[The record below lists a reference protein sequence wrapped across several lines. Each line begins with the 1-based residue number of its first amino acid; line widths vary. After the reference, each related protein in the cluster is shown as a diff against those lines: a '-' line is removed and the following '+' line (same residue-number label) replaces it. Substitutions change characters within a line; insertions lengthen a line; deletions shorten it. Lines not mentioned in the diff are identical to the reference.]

1 MLRSGKF
8 IKEGEVIM
16 RVYHNIPAL
25 FTYNALNSTN
35 ESLQKSINKL
45 STGLRINTAADD
57 AAGLAISEKMRA
69 QVRGLDM
76 AVRNAQDGISMIQTA
91 EGALNETHSILQRM
105 RELAVQAANDT
116 LTANDRQVIQLEID
130 QLKEEVDRIA
140 STTQFNKKKLL
151 DGSASVLW
159 SADKLETKAFVRGS
173 LRQVDQFGQKA
184 AAEGNFKI
192 SINATPGQGQIQ
204 KSDVFKIKH
213 ENVMMNVSVNTLEGV
228 NNVEIDGLPA
238 GDYKLNLARVN
249 SAAAA
254 GAFATQVSYYGYSG
268 VIVGGSAASANAN
281 ILFEVI
287 AADTAAGQVTLRGVS
302 YVLDKDGNMKN
313 FVDENIVV
321 PVTGNGLTGYAGLG
335 VTIDLTLSSI
345 SKADVGD
352 KLVYQVVAAKTE
364 NGVVATWSATINDD
378 WPLGWTGVDKFEFA
392 FKSGGIDG
400 KTVHFRT
407 FYLNTANG
415 VTYEGDISARF
426 GSLTSLTAGGSVTG
440 ASFTAAY
447 VGQVAADDVM
457 LRDLDRFWDANGRF
471 LLEDPQTITLIQGD
485 GTKASVTL
493 YATDTI
499 RNVQE
504 KLNAAIRD
512 QLGQG
517 QYVSSNAD
525 KFVTYVSEDEE
536 AANTPEALAGT
547 FVIRS
552 VVAGTNGEI
561 AFAGDEDVIKAL
573 SLSVIQNSKENEF
586 RVSVQD
592 AHSGAT
598 VASNT
603 KVTGNM
609 LIGIVH
615 PNVDVEFDPMAD
627 VSIAWN
633 DNTKQFELSAET
645 TTYETYLHLADNSTV
660 YQIGAN
666 ESEDM
671 GIDIGNMSSRAL
683 GIHRVLVT
691 DRDSASRSIT
701 IIDSALDRVSNQ
713 RAKLGAYQ
721 NRLEH
726 TINNLNTASQNLTA
740 AESRIRDLDMAQE
753 MMNFTKLQI
762 LMQAGNAMLAQANTL
777 PQAVLQLLR

>member
-1 MLRSGKF
+1 
-8 IKEGEVIM
+8 M

-25 FTYNALNSTN
+25 FTYNALNGTN

-91 EGALNETHSILQRM
+91 EGALNETHSIIQRM

-151 DGSASVLW
+151 DGTASVLW

-213 ENVMMNVSVNTLEGV
+213 ENVMMNVSVNTLKGV
-228 NNVEIDGLPA
+228 NDVEIDGLPA
-238 GDYKLNLARVN
+238 GDYKLTLNKLNADAN
-249 SAAAA
+249 KSASM
-254 GAFATQVSYYGYSG
+254 VSHYGFSSLT
-268 VIVGGSAASANAN
+268 VSLNTTVAANAN
-281 ILFEVI
+281 ILFEVV
-287 AADTAAGQVTLRGVS
+287 AVDTSAKQVTFRGVS
-302 YVLDKDGNMKN
+302 YVLDKDGNLTN
-313 FVDENIVV
+313 YVDENIVV
-321 PVTGNGLTGYAGLG
+321 GTVAMTYSGLG
-335 VTIDLTLSSI
+335 VKFSLKVSSI
-345 SKADVGD
+345 SNANEGD
-352 KLVYQVVAAKTE
+352 KLVYQVKASAVASDI
-364 NGVVATWSATINDD
+364 VATWTATINSD
-378 WPLGWTGVDKFEFA
+378 WPLGWRGKDQFNFAFNKTGVDN
-392 FKSGGIDG
+392 

-415 VTYEGDISARF
+415 VIYEGDISARF
-426 GSLTSLTAGGSVTG
+426 GSLADLSTTSVTG

-447 VGQVAADDVM
+447 VGQVAANDVM

-525 KFVTYVSEDEE
+525 KFVTYVSEEDE
-536 AANTPEALAGT
+536 ASNTPEAVAGT

-552 VVAGTNGEI
+552 VIAGTNGEI
-561 AFAGDEDVIKAL
+561 SFAGDEDVIKAL
-573 SLSVIQNSKENEF
+573 SLSVIQESKENEF
-586 RVSVQD
+586 RVSAQD

-598 VASNT
+598 VASNV
-603 KVTGNM
+603 KVTGNL

-627 VSIAWN
+627 VAVSWN
-633 DNTKQFELSAET
+633 ANTRQFDLAAESG
-645 TTYETYLHLADNSTV
+645 TYETSLHLADNSTV
-660 YQIGAN
+660 FQIGAN

-671 GIDIGNMSSRAL
+671 GVDIGDMSARSL

-740 AESRIRDLDMAQE
+740 AESRIRDLDMAKE

>member
-1 MLRSGKF
+1 
-8 IKEGEVIM
+8 M

-213 ENVMMNVSVNTLEGV
+213 EDVMMNVSVNSLQGV
-228 NNVEIDGLPA
+228 NDVSIDGLPA
-238 GDYKLNLARVN
+238 GQYNLNMKRAGAA

-254 GAFATQVSYYGYSG
+254 TLVSNYGFDDLTVTLSGA
-268 VIVGGSAASANAN
+268 VGANAN
-281 ILFEVI
+281 ILFEVVTV
-287 AADTAAGQVTLRGVS
+287 DTSSKQVTFRGVS
-302 YVLDKDGNMKN
+302 YVLDKDGNL
-313 FVDENIVV
+313 ENKVVESIVV
-321 PVTGNGLTGYAGLG
+321 GTAGTVLSSSKLG
-335 VTIDLTLSSI
+335 VKLILGGIDITNI
-345 SKADVGD
+345 ANADVGD
-352 KLVYQVVAAKTE
+352 KLVYQVKASAA
-364 NGVVATWSATINDD
+364 ADD
-378 WPLGWTGVDKFEFA
+378 VNASWNFEVDPEWPNSWAMTSGPLTMDFA
-392 FKSGGIDG
+392 FNKQGVNN

-407 FYLNTANG
+407 FYLNEDNG
-415 VTYEGDISARF
+415 KLYEGDISVRF
-426 GSLTSLTAGGSVTG
+426 GALSSTLTTGESVTG

-447 VGQVAADDVM
+447 IGQVAADDVM

-471 LLEDPQTITLIQGD
+471 LLEDPQTVTLIQGD
-485 GTKASVTL
+485 GTKASITL

-525 KFVTYVSEDEE
+525 KFVTYVSEGDDQ
-536 AANTPEALAGT
+536 ANTPEALAGT

-573 SLSVIQNSKENEF
+573 SLSVIQESKENEF

-627 VSIAWN
+627 VAISWN
-633 DNTKQFELSAET
+633 DNTKQFELSAEP

-671 GIDIGNMSSRAL
+671 GVDIGNMSSRAL

-701 IIDSALDRVSNQ
+701 IIDGALDRVSNQ

>member
-1 MLRSGKF
+1 
-8 IKEGEVIM
+8 M

-213 ENVMMNVSVNTLEGV
+213 EDVMMNVSVNSLQGV
-228 NNVEIDGLPA
+228 NDVSIDGLPA
-238 GDYKLNLARVN
+238 GQYNLNMKRAGAA

-254 GAFATQVSYYGYSG
+254 TLVSNYGFSSLTVDLSGA
-268 VIVGGSAASANAN
+268 VGANAN
-281 ILFEVI
+281 ILFEVVTV
-287 AADTAAGQVTLRGVS
+287 DTSSKQVTFRGVS
-302 YVLDKDGNMKN
+302 YVLDKDGNL
-313 FVDENIVV
+313 ENKVVESIVV
-321 PVTGNGLTGYAGLG
+321 GTAGTVLSSSKLG
-335 VTIDLTLSSI
+335 VKLILGGIDSTNI
-345 SKADVGD
+345 ANADVGD
-352 KLVYQVVAAKTE
+352 KLVYQVKASAAAGDVNASWNFE
-364 NGVVATWSATINDD
+364 VDPE
-378 WPLGWTGVDKFEFA
+378 WPNSWAMTAALTMNFA
-392 FKSGGIDG
+392 FNSQGVSN

-407 FYLNTANG
+407 FYLNEDNG
-415 VTYEGDISARF
+415 KLYEGDISVRF
-426 GSLTSLTAGGSVTG
+426 GALSSTLTAGESVTG

-447 VGQVAADDVM
+447 IGQVAADDVM

-471 LLEDPQTITLIQGD
+471 LLEDPQTVTLIQGD

-525 KFVTYVSEDEE
+525 KFVTYVSEGDDQ
-536 AANTPEALAGT
+536 ANTPEALAGT

-573 SLSVIQNSKENEF
+573 SLSVIQESKENEF

-627 VSIAWN
+627 VAISWN
-633 DNTKQFELSAET
+633 DNTKQFELSAEP

-671 GIDIGNMSSRAL
+671 GVDIGNMSSRAL

-701 IIDSALDRVSNQ
+701 IIDGALDRVSNQ

>member
-1 MLRSGKF
+1 
-8 IKEGEVIM
+8 M

-35 ESLQKSINKL
+35 EALQKSINKL
-45 STGLRINTAADD
+45 STGLRINSAADD

-69 QVRGLDM
+69 QIRGLDM

-91 EGALNETHSILQRM
+91 EGALNETHSIIQRM

-130 QLKEEVDRIA
+130 QLKDEVDRIA

-159 SADKLETKAFVRGS
+159 SADKLGTKAFVRGS

-192 SINATPGQGQIQ
+192 AINATPGQGQIQ

-228 NNVEIDGLPA
+228 SDVEIAGLPA
-238 GDYKLNLARVN
+238 GDYKLQLNKAAAA

-254 GAFATQVSYYGYSG
+254 ELVSYYGYNAL
-268 VIVGGSAASANAN
+268 SATIGTAGAVVNAN
-281 ILFEVI
+281 ILFEIV
-287 AADTAAGQVTLRGVS
+287 AVDTAAEQVTFRGVS
-302 YVLDKDGNMKN
+302 YVLDKDGNLKN
-313 FVDENIVV
+313 YVDENIVV
-321 PVTGNGLTGYAGLG
+321 DAAGLSAYTGLG
-335 VTIDLTLSSI
+335 VALTLSAGTAAGASI
-345 SKADVGD
+345 IADADVGD
-352 KLVYQVVAAKTE
+352 KLVYQINASAAAS
-364 NGVVATWSATINDD
+364 GVVAMWSATIDTD
-378 WPLGWTGVDKFEFA
+378 WPLGWNGADTFKFVFNKDNSTNTA
-392 FKSGGIDG
+392 GISN

-415 VTYEGDISARF
+415 VYYEGDISVRF
-426 GSLTSLTAGGSVTG
+426 GSLTSLAVGTTNSVTG
-440 ASFTAAY
+440 TSFTAAY

-457 LRDLDRFWDANGRF
+457 LRDLDRFWDANGKF

-517 QYVSSNAD
+517 QYVSGDSD
-525 KFVTYVSEDEE
+525 KFVTYVSEDDE
-536 AANTPEALAGT
+536 ASNTPEAVAGT

-552 VVAGTNGEI
+552 VIAGTNGEI
-561 AFAGDEDVIKAL
+561 SFAGDEDIIKAL
-573 SLSVIQNSKENEF
+573 SLSVVQESKENEF
-586 RVSVQD
+586 RVSAQD

-598 VASNT
+598 VASNV
-603 KVTGNM
+603 KVTGNL

-627 VSIAWN
+627 IAVSWN
-633 DNTKQFELSAET
+633 ANTRQFELAAEGG
-645 TTYETYLHLADNSTV
+645 TYETSLHLADNSTV
-660 YQIGAN
+660 FQIGAN

-671 GIDIGNMSSRAL
+671 GIDIGNMSTRAL

>member
-1 MLRSGKF
+1 
-8 IKEGEVIM
+8 M

-25 FTYNALNSTN
+25 FTYNALNGTN

-151 DGSASVLW
+151 DGTASVLW

-192 SINATPGQGQIQ
+192 AINATPGQGQIQ

-228 NNVEIDGLPA
+228 NGVSIDGLPA
-238 GDYKLNLARVN
+238 GDYTLNLKRV
-249 SAAAA
+249 
-254 GAFATQVSYYGYSG
+254 
-268 VIVGGSAASANAN
+268 SAASAAVDATANLVSWYGFDGLVVSGANATANAN
-281 ILFEVI
+281 ILFEVVNV
-287 AADTAAGQVTLRGVS
+287 DTVAKQVTFRGVS
-302 YVLDKDGNMKN
+302 YVLDKNGNLTN
-313 FVDENIVV
+313 YVDENIVV
-321 PVTGNGLTGYAGLG
+321 GTAGMTYTGLG
-335 VTIDLTLSSI
+335 VKLVLSGI
-345 SKADVGD
+345 SSNNIANANEGD
-352 KLVYQVVAAKTE
+352 KLVYQVNASAAASDI
-364 NGVVATWSATINDD
+364 VATWDFDINSA
-378 WPLGWTGVDKFEFA
+378 WPLGWSGTGSLAFAFNGTGVDN
-392 FKSGGIDG
+392 

-426 GSLTSLTAGGSVTG
+426 GKLANVAAGETVTG

-447 VGQVAADDVM
+447 VGQVAANDVM

-499 RNVQE
+499 RNVRE

-525 KFVTYVSEDEE
+525 KFVTYVSEDDE
-536 AANTPEALAGT
+536 ASNTPEAVAGT

-552 VVAGTNGEI
+552 VIAGTNGEI
-561 AFAGDEDVIKAL
+561 SFAGDEDVIKAL
-573 SLSVIQNSKENEF
+573 SLSVIQESKENEF
-586 RVSVQD
+586 RVSAQD

-598 VASNT
+598 VASNV
-603 KVTGNM
+603 KVTGNL

-627 VSIAWN
+627 IAVSWN
-633 DNTKQFELSAET
+633 ANTRQFELAAESG
-645 TTYETYLHLADNSTV
+645 TYETSLHLADNSTV
-660 YQIGAN
+660 FQIGAN

-671 GIDIGNMSSRAL
+671 GVDIGDMSARSL

-701 IIDSALDRVSNQ
+701 IIDSALDCVSNQ

-740 AESRIRDLDMAQE
+740 AESRIRDLDMAKE

>member
-1 MLRSGKF
+1 
-8 IKEGEVIM
+8 M

-213 ENVMMNVSVNTLEGV
+213 EDVMMNVSVNTLEGV
-228 NNVEIDGLPA
+228 NDVEIDGLPA
-238 GDYKLNLARVN
+238 GDYKLELARAS
-249 SAAAA
+249 SAVSAS
-254 GAFATQVSYYGYSG
+254 ATLVSYYGYEHLD
-268 VIVGGSAASANAN
+268 VQALAASAASAAINAN

-287 AADTAAGQVTLRGVS
+287 AADTAAGQVTFRGVS
-302 YVLDKDGNMKN
+302 YVLDKDGNLAN
-313 FVDENIVV
+313 YVDENIVV
-321 PVTGNGLTGYAGLG
+321 GAAGLSAYTGLG
-335 VTIDLTLSSI
+335 VKLSLSGVGGTITG
-345 SKADVGD
+345 ADVGD
-352 KLVYQVVAAKTE
+352 KLVYQVVASAGA
-364 NGVVATWSATINDD
+364 NDVVATWDAAINAD
-378 WPLGWTGVDKFEFA
+378 WPLGWGGTDQFKFA
-392 FKSGGIDG
+392 FNSTGIDN

-426 GSLTSLTAGGSVTG
+426 GSLAGVTAGGSVTG

-517 QYVSSNAD
+517 QYVSSDAD
-525 KFVTYVSEDEE
+525 KFVTYVSEGDELS
-536 AANTPEALAGT
+536 NTPEALAGT

-561 AFAGDEDVIKAL
+561 SFAGDEDVIKAL

>member
-1 MLRSGKF
+1 
-8 IKEGEVIM
+8 M

-25 FTYNALNSTN
+25 FTYNALNATN
-35 ESLQKSINKL
+35 EALQKSINKL
-45 STGLRINTAADD
+45 STGLRINSAADD

-91 EGALNETHSILQRM
+91 EGALNETQSILQRM

-151 DGSASVLW
+151 DGTASVLW

-173 LRQVDQFGQKA
+173 LRQIDQFGQKA

-213 ENVMMNVSVNTLEGV
+213 ENVMMNVSVNTQKGV
-228 NNVEIDGLPA
+228 NDVEIDGLPA
-238 GDYKLNLARVN
+238 GDYSLNLKRLSGVADYSV
-249 SAAAA
+249 AA
-254 GAFATQVSYYGYSG
+254 ATQVSYYGYEKLLK
-268 VIVGGSAASANAN
+268 VEAAAATAASEAKNAN

-287 AADTAAGQVTLRGVS
+287 NVDTATKQVTFRGVS
-302 YVLDKDGNMKN
+302 YVLDKDGKMTKY
-313 FVDENIVV
+313 VDESIVV
-321 PVTGNGLTGYAGLG
+321 GTAGEAGYRGLG
-335 VTIDLTLSSI
+335 VKINLKLSGI

-352 KLVYQVVAAKTE
+352 KLVYQVVASAAAK
-364 NGVVATWSATINDD
+364 GVVATWTATINTTG
-378 WPLGWTGVDKFEFA
+378 WPLGWNGADQFRFAFNSAGVDN
-392 FKSGGIDG
+392 

-407 FYLNTANG
+407 FYLNTTNG
-415 VTYEGDISARF
+415 VTYEGDISVDF
-426 GSLTSLTAGGSVTG
+426 GSLASITAGSSVTG

-447 VGQVAADDVM
+447 IGQVAADDVV
-457 LRDLDRFWDANGRF
+457 LRDLDRFWDANGKF
-471 LLEDPQTITLIQGD
+471 MLEDPQTITLIQGD

-517 QYVSSNAD
+517 KYVSSDAD
-525 KFVTYVSEDEE
+525 KFVTYVSENDE
-536 AANTPEALAGT
+536 AADTPEALAGT

-573 SLSVIQNSKENEF
+573 SLSVIQKSKENEF
-586 RVSVQD
+586 SVSVYD

-603 KVTGNM
+603 KVTGNL

-627 VSIAWN
+627 I
-633 DNTKQFELSAET
+633 DIQLYENTKQFKLSAESGI
-645 TTYETYLHLADNSTV
+645 YETFLHLADNSTV

-671 GIDIGNMSSRAL
+671 GVDIGNMSTRAL
-683 GIHRVLVT
+683 GINKVLVT

-701 IIDSALDRVSNQ
+701 IVDSAIDRVSSQ

-740 AESRIRDLDMAQE
+740 AESRIRDLDMAKE

>member
-1 MLRSGKF
+1 
-8 IKEGEVIM
+8 M

-35 ESLQKSINKL
+35 EALQKSINKL

-69 QVRGLDM
+69 QIRGLDM

-91 EGALNETHSILQRM
+91 EGALNETHSIIQRM

-151 DGSASVLW
+151 DGTAAVLW

-192 SINATPGQGQIQ
+192 AINATPGQGQIQ

-228 NNVEIDGLPA
+228 NGVSIDGLPA
-238 GDYKLNLARVN
+238 GDYALTLERVATAIAATANLV
-249 SAAAA
+249 SWYGFDGLVVS
-254 GAFATQVSYYGYSG
+254 GAN
-268 VIVGGSAASANAN
+268 ASANAN
-281 ILFEVI
+281 ILFEVVNV
-287 AADTAAGQVTLRGVS
+287 DTVAKQVTFRGVS
-302 YVLDKDGNMKN
+302 YVLDKDGNLTN
-313 FVDENIVV
+313 YVDENIVV
-321 PVTGNGLTGYAGLG
+321 GTAGMAYTNLGVTLGLTGIGA
-335 VTIDLTLSSI
+335 TIT
-345 SKADVGD
+345 ATVGN
-352 KLVYQVVAAKTE
+352 KLVYQVNAAVDTG
-364 NGVVATWSATINDD
+364 NIAATWDFDINSA
-378 WPLGWTGVDKFEFA
+378 WPLGWNGADSLAFA
-392 FKSGGIDG
+392 FNSAGIDG

-407 FYLNTANG
+407 FYLNTTNG
-415 VTYEGDISARF
+415 VTYEGDISTRF
-426 GSLTSLTAGGSVTG
+426 GSLASLSADETVTG

-457 LRDLDRFWDANGRF
+457 LRDLDRFWDANGKF
-471 LLEDPQTITLIQGD
+471 MLEDPQTLTLIQGD

-525 KFVTYVSEDEE
+525 KFVTYVSEDDE
-536 AANTPEALAGT
+536 ASNTPEAVAGT

-552 VVAGTNGEI
+552 VIAGTNGEI
-561 AFAGDEDVIKAL
+561 SFAGDEDVIKAL
-573 SLSVIQNSKENEF
+573 SLSVIQASKENEF
-586 RVSVQD
+586 RVSAQD

-598 VASNT
+598 VASNV
-603 KVTGNM
+603 KVTGNL

-627 VSIAWN
+627 IAVSWN
-633 DNTKQFELSAET
+633 ANTRQFELAAESG
-645 TTYETYLHLADNSTV
+645 TYETSLHLADNSTV
-660 YQIGAN
+660 FQIGAN
-666 ESEDM
+666 ENEDM
-671 GIDIGNMSSRAL
+671 GVDIGDMSARSL

-691 DRDSASRSIT
+691 DRDSAARSIT

>member
-1 MLRSGKF
+1 
-8 IKEGEVIM
+8 M

-213 ENVMMNVSVNTLEGV
+213 EDVMMNVSVNSLQGV
-228 NNVEIDGLPA
+228 NDVSIDGLPA
-238 GDYKLNLARVN
+238 GQYNLNMERAGAV

-254 GAFATQVSYYGYSG
+254 TLVSNYGFSSLTVTLSGA
-268 VIVGGSAASANAN
+268 VGANAN
-281 ILFEVI
+281 ILFEVVTV
-287 AADTAAGQVTLRGVS
+287 DTSSKQVTFRGVS
-302 YVLDKDGNMKN
+302 YVLDKDGNL
-313 FVDENIVV
+313 ENKVVESIVV
-321 PVTGNGLTGYAGLG
+321 GTAGTVLSSSKLG
-335 VTIDLTLSSI
+335 VKLVLRGITDTNIAN
-345 SKADVGD
+345 ADVGD
-352 KLVYQVVAAKTE
+352 KLVYQVRASAA
-364 NGVVATWSATINDD
+364 ADD
-378 WPLGWTGVDKFEFA
+378 VKASWDFKVDPEWPNSWAMTSGPLTMNFA
-392 FKSGGIDG
+392 FNKQGVSN

-407 FYLNTANG
+407 FYLNEDNG
-415 VTYEGDISARF
+415 KLYEGDISVRF
-426 GSLTSLTAGGSVTG
+426 GALSSTLTAGESVTG

-447 VGQVAADDVM
+447 IGQVAADDVM

-471 LLEDPQTITLIQGD
+471 LLEDPQTVTLIQGD
-485 GTKASVTL
+485 GTKASITL

-525 KFVTYVSEDEE
+525 KFVTYVSEGDDQ
-536 AANTPEALAGT
+536 ANTPEALAGT

-573 SLSVIQNSKENEF
+573 SLSVIQESKENEF

-627 VSIAWN
+627 VAISWN
-633 DNTKQFELSAET
+633 DNTKQFELSAEP

-671 GIDIGNMSSRAL
+671 GVDIGNMSSRAL

-701 IIDSALDRVSNQ
+701 IIDGALDRVSNQ

>member
-1 MLRSGKF
+1 
-8 IKEGEVIM
+8 M

-69 QVRGLDM
+69 QSRGLDM

-91 EGALNETHSILQRM
+91 EGALNETQSILQRM
-105 RELAVQAANDT
+105 RELSVQAANDT
-116 LTANDRQVIQLEID
+116 LTANDRQVIQSEID

-151 DGSASVLW
+151 DGTASVLW
-159 SADKLETKAFVRGS
+159 SSDKLETKAFVRGS
-173 LRQVDQFGQKA
+173 LRQIDQFGQKT

-192 SINATPGQGQIQ
+192 SIDATPGQGQIQ
-204 KSDVFKIKH
+204 KSDIFKVKH
-213 ENVMMNVSVNTLEGV
+213 ENVMMNVSINTAKGV
-228 NNVEIDGLPA
+228 NDVEIDSLPA
-238 GDYKLNLARVN
+238 GDYKLTLNRVAA
-249 SAAAA
+249 SAAASA
-254 GAFATQVSYYGYSG
+254 NLVSYYGFNGLKVSG
-268 VIVGGSAASANAN
+268 GAATKNAS
-281 ILFEVI
+281 ILFEVVNV
-287 AADTAAGQVTLRGVS
+287 DTSNKLVTFKAVS
-302 YVLDKDGNMKN
+302 YVLDKEGNMDKR
-313 FVDENIVV
+313 VDNNIVV
-321 PVTGNGLTGYAGLG
+321 GTAGLQYAGLG
-335 VTIDLTLSSI
+335 VTLKLSGIDGTSI
-345 SKADVGD
+345 KLADVGD
-352 KLVYQVVAAKTE
+352 KLVYQVNAKLST
-364 NGVVATWSATINDD
+364 NGVLATWSATINTD
-378 WPLGWTGVDKFEFA
+378 WPLGWNGNDTFKFA
-392 FKSGGIDG
+392 FKSAGINNKD
-400 KTVHFRT
+400 VHFRT
-407 FYLNTANG
+407 FYLNTTNG
-415 VTYEGDISARF
+415 VHYEGDIRVNF
-426 GSLTSLTAGGSVTG
+426 GTFTGGSVTG

-457 LRDLDRFWDANGRF
+457 LRDLDRFWDANGKF
-471 LLEDPQTITLIQGD
+471 MLEDPQTITLIQGD

-517 QYVSSNAD
+517 QYVSGDAD
-525 KFVTYVSEDEE
+525 KFVTYVPENGENE
-536 AANTPEALAGT
+536 NTPESVAGT

-561 AFAGDEDVIKAL
+561 AFAGDEDVLKAL
-573 SLSVIQNSKENEF
+573 SLSVIQQSKENEF
-586 RVSVQD
+586 TVSVQD

-603 KVTGNM
+603 KVTGNV

-615 PNVDVEFDPMAD
+615 PNVDVEFDSMAD
-627 VSIAWN
+627 VNVTWN
-633 DNTKQFELSAET
+633 NNTKQFDLKADATSSYIT
-645 TTYETYLHLADNSTV
+645 SLHLADNSTV
-660 YQIGAN
+660 FQIGAN

-671 GIDIGNMSSRAL
+671 GIDIGNMSVRSL
-683 GIHRVLVT
+683 GINKVLVT
-691 DRDSASRSIT
+691 DRDSAARSIT
-701 IIDSALDRVSNQ
+701 IIDGALDKVSNQ

-726 TINNLNTASQNLTA
+726 TINNLTTASQNLTA

>member
-1 MLRSGKF
+1 
-8 IKEGEVIM
+8 M

-35 ESLQKSINKL
+35 EALQKSINKL
-45 STGLRINTAADD
+45 STGLRINSAADD

-69 QVRGLDM
+69 QIRGLDM

-91 EGALNETHSILQRM
+91 EGALNETHSIIQRM

-151 DGSASVLW
+151 DGTASVLW

-173 LRQVDQFGQKA
+173 LRQVDQFGQKT

-192 SINATPGQGQIQ
+192 AINATPGQGQIQ

-213 ENVMMNVSVNTLEGV
+213 EDVMMNVSINTLKGV
-228 NNVEIDGLPA
+228 NDVEIAGLPA
-238 GDYKLNLARVN
+238 GSYSLKLDRLNTVTGYSVGKADKA
-249 SAAAA
+249 SW
-254 GAFATQVSYYGYSG
+254 YGYSG
-268 VIVGGSAASANAN
+268 VIVAGSQASANAN
-281 ILFEVI
+281 ILFEVV
-287 AADTAAGQVTLRGVS
+287 AVNTANQVTFRGVS
-302 YVLDKDGNMKN
+302 YVLDKDGNMTN
-313 FVDENIVV
+313 HVDENIVV
-321 PVTGNGLTGYAGLG
+321 PFGGNGLTGYTGLG
-335 VTIDLTLSSI
+335 VKLNLKLSSI
-345 SKADVGD
+345 SKADKGD
-352 KLVYQVVAAKTE
+352 KLVYQVNAAGAIS
-364 NGVVATWSATINDD
+364 GVVAAWSATIDTD
-378 WPLGWTGVDKFEFA
+378 WPLGWNGVDTFKFVFNSA
-392 FKSGGIDG
+392 GVDN

-415 VTYEGDISARF
+415 VTYDGDISVDF
-426 GSLTSLTAGGSVTG
+426 GSLTSIKASTAAVTG
-440 ASFTAAY
+440 ANFTAAY
-447 VGQVAADDVM
+447 IGQVAADDVM
-457 LRDLDRFWDANGRF
+457 LRDLDRFWDSNGRF
-471 LLEDPQTITLIQGD
+471 LLEDPQTLTLIQGD

-517 QYVSSNAD
+517 QYVSGDSD
-525 KFVTYVSEDEE
+525 KFVTYVSEDDE
-536 AANTPEALAGT
+536 ASNTPEAVAGT

-561 AFAGDEDVIKAL
+561 SFAGDEDVIKAL
-573 SLSVIQNSKENEF
+573 SLSVIQASKENEF
-586 RVSVQD
+586 RVSAQD

-598 VASNT
+598 VASNV
-603 KVTGNM
+603 KVTGNL

-627 VSIAWN
+627 IAVSWN
-633 DNTKQFELSAET
+633 ANTRQFELAAESG
-645 TTYETYLHLADNSTV
+645 TYETSLHLADNSTV
-660 YQIGAN
+660 FQIGAN

-671 GIDIGNMSSRAL
+671 GVDIGNMSTRAL

>member
-1 MLRSGKF
+1 
-8 IKEGEVIM
+8 
-16 RVYHNIPAL
+16 
-25 FTYNALNSTN
+25 
-35 ESLQKSINKL
+35 
-45 STGLRINTAADD
+45 
-57 AAGLAISEKMRA
+57 
-69 QVRGLDM
+69 
-76 AVRNAQDGISMIQTA
+76 
-91 EGALNETHSILQRM
+91 M

-151 DGSASVLW
+151 DGTASVLW

-213 ENVMMNVSVNTLEGV
+213 ENVMMNVSVNTLKGV
-228 NNVEIDGLPA
+228 NDVEIDGLPA
-238 GDYKLNLARVN
+238 GDYKLTLNKLNADAN
-249 SAAAA
+249 KSASM
-254 GAFATQVSYYGYSG
+254 VSHYGFSSLT
-268 VIVGGSAASANAN
+268 VSLNTTVAANAN
-281 ILFEVI
+281 ILFEVV
-287 AADTAAGQVTLRGVS
+287 AVDTSAKQVTFRGVS
-302 YVLDKDGNMKN
+302 YVLDKDGNLTN
-313 FVDENIVV
+313 YVDENIVV
-321 PVTGNGLTGYAGLG
+321 GTVAMTYSGLG
-335 VTIDLTLSSI
+335 VKFSLKVSSI
-345 SKADVGD
+345 SNANEGD
-352 KLVYQVVAAKTE
+352 KLVYQVKASAVASDI
-364 NGVVATWSATINDD
+364 VATWTATINSD
-378 WPLGWTGVDKFEFA
+378 WPLGWRGKDQFNFAFNKTGVDN
-392 FKSGGIDG
+392 

-415 VTYEGDISARF
+415 VIYEGDISARF
-426 GSLTSLTAGGSVTG
+426 GSLADLSTTSVTG

-447 VGQVAADDVM
+447 VGQVAANDVM

-525 KFVTYVSEDEE
+525 KFVTYVSEDDE
-536 AANTPEALAGT
+536 ASNTPEAVAGT

-552 VVAGTNGEI
+552 VIAGTNGEI
-561 AFAGDEDVIKAL
+561 SFAGDEDVIKAL
-573 SLSVIQNSKENEF
+573 SLSVIQESKENEF
-586 RVSVQD
+586 RVSAQD

-598 VASNT
+598 VASNV
-603 KVTGNM
+603 KVTGNL

-627 VSIAWN
+627 IAVSWN
-633 DNTKQFELSAET
+633 ANTRQFELAAESG
-645 TTYETYLHLADNSTV
+645 TYETSLHLADNSTV
-660 YQIGAN
+660 FQIGAN

-671 GIDIGNMSSRAL
+671 GVDIGDMSARSL

-701 IIDSALDRVSNQ
+701 IIDSALDCVSNQ

-740 AESRIRDLDMAQE
+740 AESRIRDLDMAKE

>member
-1 MLRSGKF
+1 
-8 IKEGEVIM
+8 M

-69 QVRGLDM
+69 QIRGLDM

-213 ENVMMNVSVNTLEGV
+213 EDVMMNVSVNTNKGV
-228 NNVEIDGLPA
+228 NGVSIDGLPA
-238 GDYKLNLARVN
+238 GNYSLNLARVAT
-249 SAAAA
+249 AATATKIANYGFDIFTVA
-254 GAFATQVSYYGYSG
+254 GGDAT
-268 VIVGGSAASANAN
+268 ANAN
-281 ILFEVI
+281 ILFEVLKV
-287 AADTAAGQVTLRGVS
+287 DTALGQVTFRGVS
-302 YVLDKDGNMKN
+302 YVLDKDGNQTN
-313 FVDENIVV
+313 YVDANIVV
-321 PVTGNGLTGYAGLG
+321 GGADISAYTGLG
-335 VTIDLTLSSI
+335 VTLDLLGIDTGDISSV
-345 SKADVGD
+345 KTGD
-352 KLVYQVVAAKTE
+352 KVVYQVNAGITAA
-364 NGVVATWSATINDD
+364 NSGVQATWNYDVDSTWD
-378 WPLGWTGVDKFEFA
+378 LGWDKTGALAFA
-392 FKSGGIDG
+392 FNATGIDG

-426 GSLTSLTAGGSVTG
+426 GDLTKVSTSDTMG

-447 VGQVAADDVM
+447 IGQVAADDVM

-485 GTKASVTL
+485 GTKASITL

-517 QYVSSNAD
+517 QYVSSDAD
-525 KFVTYVSEDEE
+525 KFVTYVSEGDDQ
-536 AANTPEALAGT
+536 ANTPEALAGT

-586 RVSVQD
+586 SVSVQD

-603 KVTGNM
+603 KVTGNL

-627 VSIAWN
+627 IAISWN
-633 DNTKQFELSAET
+633 DSTKQFELSAEGG
-645 TTYETYLHLADNSTV
+645 TYETYLHLADNSTV

-671 GIDIGNMSSRAL
+671 GIDIGNMSTRAL

-701 IIDSALDRVSNQ
+701 IIDSALDSVSNQ

>member
-1 MLRSGKF
+1 
-8 IKEGEVIM
+8 M

-25 FTYNALNSTN
+25 FTYNALNGTN

-151 DGSASVLW
+151 DGTASVLW

-192 SINATPGQGQIQ
+192 AINATPGQGQIQ

-228 NNVEIDGLPA
+228 NGVSIDGLPA
-238 GDYKLNLARVN
+238 GDYTLNLKRV
-249 SAAAA
+249 SAASAA
-254 GAFATQVSYYGYSG
+254 VDATANLVSWYGYSG
-268 VIVGGSAASANAN
+268 LAVLGSSASANAN
-281 ILFEVI
+281 ILFEVVNV
-287 AADTAAGQVTLRGVS
+287 DTVAKQVTFRGVS
-302 YVLDKDGNMKN
+302 YVLDKDGNLTN
-313 FVDENIVV
+313 YVDENIVV
-321 PVTGNGLTGYAGLG
+321 GAAGMAYTNLG
-335 VTIDLTLSSI
+335 VTLVLSGIASTI
-345 SKADVGD
+345 TAATEGD
-352 KLVYQVVAAKTE
+352 KLVYQVNADAAA
-364 NGVVATWSATINDD
+364 NDIVATWAATINSD
-378 WPLGWTGVDKFEFA
+378 WPLGWGGTGQFKFAFNDAGVDN
-392 FKSGGIDG
+392 

-407 FYLNTANG
+407 FYLNTTNG

-426 GSLTSLTAGGSVTG
+426 GKLANVAAGETVTG

-447 VGQVAADDVM
+447 VGQVAANDVM

-525 KFVTYVSEDEE
+525 KFVTYVSEDDE
-536 AANTPEALAGT
+536 ASNTPEAVAGT

-552 VVAGTNGEI
+552 VIAGTNGEI
-561 AFAGDEDVIKAL
+561 SFAGDEDVIKAL
-573 SLSVIQNSKENEF
+573 SLSVIQESKENEF
-586 RVSVQD
+586 RVSAQD

-598 VASNT
+598 VASNV
-603 KVTGNM
+603 KVTGNL

-627 VSIAWN
+627 IAVSWN
-633 DNTKQFELSAET
+633 ANTRQFELAAESG
-645 TTYETYLHLADNSTV
+645 TYETSLHLADNSTV
-660 YQIGAN
+660 FQIGAN

-671 GIDIGNMSSRAL
+671 GVDIGDMSARSL

-701 IIDSALDRVSNQ
+701 IIDSALDCVSNQ

-740 AESRIRDLDMAQE
+740 AESRIRDLDMAKE

>member
-1 MLRSGKF
+1 
-8 IKEGEVIM
+8 M

-213 ENVMMNVSVNTLEGV
+213 EDVMMNVSVNTLKGV
-228 NNVEIDGLPA
+228 NDVEIDGLPA
-238 GDYKLNLARVN
+238 GDYKLNLARVAA
-249 SAAAA
+249 SAS
-254 GAFATQVSYYGYSG
+254 ATRVSYYGYSG
-268 VIVGGSAASANAN
+268 VIVAGSQASANAN

-287 AADTAAGQVTLRGVS
+287 AADNAAGQITLRGVS
-302 YVLDKDGNMKN
+302 YVLDKDGNIKN

-321 PVTGNGLTGYAGLG
+321 PTNTNGLVNYNGLG
-335 VTIDLTLSSI
+335 VKINLKLSNANL
-345 SKADVGD
+345 ADVGD
-352 KLVYQVVAAKTE
+352 KLVYQVVASAGA
-364 NGVVATWSATINDD
+364 NDVVATWDAAINAD
-378 WPLGWTGVDKFEFA
+378 WPLGWGGTDQFKFA
-392 FKSGGIDG
+392 FNSTGIDN

-426 GSLTSLTAGGSVTG
+426 GSLAGVTVGGSVTG

-525 KFVTYVSEDEE
+525 KFVTYVSEDGE

-627 VSIAWN
+627 VSIKWN
-633 DNTKQFELSAET
+633 DNTKQFELSAEP

-671 GIDIGNMSSRAL
+671 GVDIGNMSSRAL

>member
-1 MLRSGKF
+1 
-8 IKEGEVIM
+8 M

-69 QVRGLDM
+69 QIRGLDM

-213 ENVMMNVSVNTLEGV
+213 EDVMMNVSVNTNKGV
-228 NNVEIDGLPA
+228 NGVSIDGLPA
-238 GDYKLNLARVN
+238 GNYSLNLARVAT
-249 SAAAA
+249 AATATKIANYGFDIFTVA
-254 GAFATQVSYYGYSG
+254 GGDAT
-268 VIVGGSAASANAN
+268 ANAN
-281 ILFEVI
+281 ILFEVLKV
-287 AADTAAGQVTLRGVS
+287 DTALGQVTFRGVS
-302 YVLDKDGNMKN
+302 YVLDKDGNQTN
-313 FVDENIVV
+313 YVDANIVV
-321 PVTGNGLTGYAGLG
+321 GGADITGYTGLG
-335 VTIDLTLSSI
+335 VTLDLLRIDTGDISSV
-345 SKADVGD
+345 KAGD
-352 KLVYQVVAAKTE
+352 KVVYQVNAGIATGS
-364 NGVVATWSATINDD
+364 NGVQATWNYDVDSTWD
-378 WPLGWTGVDKFEFA
+378 LGWDQTGALAFA
-392 FKSGGIDG
+392 FNATGIDG

-426 GSLTSLTAGGSVTG
+426 GDLTKVSTSDTMG

-447 VGQVAADDVM
+447 IGQVAADDVM

-485 GTKASVTL
+485 GTKASITL

-517 QYVSSNAD
+517 QYVSSDAD
-525 KFVTYVSEDEE
+525 KFVTYVSEGDDQ
-536 AANTPEALAGT
+536 ANTPEALAGT

-586 RVSVQD
+586 SVSVQD

-603 KVTGNM
+603 KVTGNL

-627 VSIAWN
+627 IAISWN
-633 DNTKQFELSAET
+633 DSTKQFELSAEGG
-645 TTYETYLHLADNSTV
+645 TYETYLHLADNSTV

-671 GIDIGNMSSRAL
+671 GIDIGNMSTRAL

-701 IIDSALDRVSNQ
+701 IIDSALDSVSNQ

-726 TINNLNTASQNLTA
+726 TLNNLNTASQNLTA

>member
-1 MLRSGKF
+1 
-8 IKEGEVIM
+8 M

-45 STGLRINTAADD
+45 STGLRINSAADD

-69 QVRGLDM
+69 QISGLDM
-76 AVRNAQDGISMIQTA
+76 AARNAQDGISMIQTA
-91 EGALNETHSILQRM
+91 EGALNETQSILQRM

-116 LTANDRQVIQLEID
+116 LTTNDRQVIQSEID
-130 QLKEEVDRIA
+130 QLKQEVDRIA

-213 ENVMMNVSVNTLEGV
+213 EDVMMNVSLNNLKGV
-228 NNVEIDGLPA
+228 NDVNIDGLPA
-238 GDYKLNLARVN
+238 GQYKLDMRRMSVA
-249 SAAAA
+249 SPAAA
-254 GAFATQVSYYGYSG
+254 TLVSHYGYGSLK
-268 VIVGGSAASANAN
+268 VGLTSVVGANASV
-281 ILFEVI
+281 LFEVI
-287 AADTAAGQVTLRGVS
+287 GVNTSAKQVTFRGVS
-302 YVLDKDGNMKN
+302 YVLDKNGNL
-313 FVDENIVV
+313 ENKVVESIVV
-321 PVTGNGLTGYAGLG
+321 GTAGTVLNSSVLG
-335 VTIDLTLSSI
+335 VKLYLSGIAQGNITNAKIGS
-345 SKADVGD
+345 
-352 KLVYQVVAAKTE
+352 KLVYQVQASAASDDVKASWTFK
-364 NGVVATWSATINDD
+364 VDSAWS
-378 WPLGWTGVDKFEFA
+378 LGWKMTSNSITMNFVFNKTG
-392 FKSGGIDG
+392 INN

-407 FYLNTANG
+407 FYLNNQNG
-415 VTYEGDISARF
+415 QVYEGDISTRF
-426 GSLTSLTAGGSVTG
+426 GALSTALAAGSATG

-457 LRDLDRFWDANGRF
+457 LRDLDRFWDSNGRF

-499 RNVQE
+499 RDVKE

-517 QYVSSNAD
+517 QYVSSDAD
-525 KFVTYVSEDEE
+525 KFVTYVSEGDDK
-536 AANTPEALAGT
+536 ANTPEALAGT

-552 VVAGTNGEI
+552 VIAGTNGDI

-573 SLSVIQNSKENEF
+573 SLSVIQDSKENEF

-627 VSIAWN
+627 VAIKWN
-633 DNTKQFELSAET
+633 DNTKQFELSAKDG
-645 TTYETYLHLADNSTV
+645 TYETYLHLADNSTV
-660 YQIGAN
+660 FQIGAN

-671 GIDIGNMSSRAL
+671 GVDIGNMSSRAL
-683 GIHRVLVT
+683 GINKVLVT
-691 DRDSASRSIT
+691 DRDSATRSIT
-701 IIDSALDRVSNQ
+701 IIDSALDKVSNQ

-726 TINNLNTASQNLTA
+726 TINNLTTASQNLTA

>member
-1 MLRSGKF
+1 
-8 IKEGEVIM
+8 M

-213 ENVMMNVSVNTLEGV
+213 ENVMMNVSVNTLKGV
-228 NNVEIDGLPA
+228 NDVEIDGLPA
-238 GDYKLNLARVN
+238 GDYKLTLNK
-249 SAAAA
+249 AA
-254 GAFATQVSYYGYSG
+254 GAASATRVSWYGYKGPS
-268 VIVGGSAASANAN
+268 VKLSSVGANAN
-281 ILFEVI
+281 ILFEVV
-287 AADTAAGQVTLRGVS
+287 AVDTSAKQVTFRGVS
-302 YVLDKDGNMKN
+302 YVLDKDGTVTNY
-313 FVDENIVV
+313 VDENIVV
-321 PVTGNGLTGYAGLG
+321 GTAGLAKYTGLG
-335 VTIDLTLSSI
+335 VKLYLSGINTTNATSFAKI
-345 SKADVGD
+345 GDADVGD
-352 KLVYQVVAAKTE
+352 KIVYQIKASAVA
-364 NGVVATWSATINDD
+364 GDIRATWDFEVNSE
-378 WPLGWTGVDKFEFA
+378 WPLGWNGSGSLAFA
-392 FKSGGIDG
+392 FNGAGIDN

-407 FYLNTANG
+407 FYLNTTNG
-415 VTYEGDISARF
+415 VTYEGDISTRF
-426 GSLTSLTAGGSVTG
+426 GSLAGLTAGSSVTG

-525 KFVTYVSEDEE
+525 KFVTYVSEGNEVS
-536 AANTPEALAGT
+536 NTPEALAGT

-561 AFAGDEDVIKAL
+561 SFAGDEDVIKAL
-573 SLSVIQNSKENEF
+573 SLSVIQKSKENEF

-627 VSIAWN
+627 VAIDWN
-633 DNTKQFELSAET
+633 DNTKQFELSAKPS
-645 TTYETYLHLADNSTV
+645 TYETYLHLADNSTV
-660 YQIGAN
+660 FQIGAN

-701 IIDSALDRVSNQ
+701 IIDSALDRVSSQ

>member
-1 MLRSGKF
+1 
-8 IKEGEVIM
+8 M

-173 LRQVDQFGQKA
+173 LRQIDQFGQKA

-213 ENVMMNVSVNTLEGV
+213 EDVMMNVSVNTLKGV
-228 NNVEIDGLPA
+228 NDVEIDGLPA
-238 GDYKLNLARVN
+238 GDYKLTLNRAAA

-254 GAFATQVSYYGYSG
+254 ANKVSWYGYEGLS
-268 VIVGGSAASANAN
+268 VTLSDVGANAN
-281 ILFEVI
+281 ILFEVV
-287 AADTAAGQVTLRGVS
+287 AVDTSAKQVTFRGVS
-302 YVLDKDGNMKN
+302 YVLNKDGTVTNY
-313 FVDENIVV
+313 VDENIVV
-321 PVTGNGLTGYAGLG
+321 GTEGLAEYTGLG
-335 VTIDLTLSSI
+335 VKLYLSGINTTNNDSSAGI
-345 SKADVGD
+345 YFGNIGDADVGD
-352 KLVYQVVAAKTE
+352 KIVYQIKASAAADDIQ
-364 NGVVATWSATINDD
+364 ATWDFEVNSE
-378 WPLGWTGVDKFEFA
+378 WPLGWNGSGSLAFA
-392 FKSGGIDG
+392 FNGAGIDN

-426 GSLTSLTAGGSVTG
+426 GSLAGLSTTSVTG

-504 KLNAAIRD
+504 KINAAIRD

-525 KFVTYVSEDEE
+525 KFVTYVSEGDEVS
-536 AANTPEALAGT
+536 NTPEALAGT

-561 AFAGDEDVIKAL
+561 SFAGDEDVIKAL

-627 VSIAWN
+627 VSIDWN
-633 DNTKQFELSAET
+633 DNAKQFELSAKPS
-645 TTYETYLHLADNSTV
+645 TYETYLHLADNSTV
-660 YQIGAN
+660 FQIGAN

>member
-1 MLRSGKF
+1 M
-8 IKEGEVIM
+8 IM

-25 FTYNALNSTN
+25 FTYNALNGTN

-91 EGALNETHSILQRM
+91 EGALNETHSIIQRM

-151 DGSASVLW
+151 DGTASVLW

-213 ENVMMNVSVNTLEGV
+213 ENVMMNVSVNTLKGV
-228 NNVEIDGLPA
+228 NDVEIDGLPA
-238 GDYKLNLARVN
+238 GDYKLTLNKLNADAN
-249 SAAAA
+249 KSASM
-254 GAFATQVSYYGYSG
+254 VSHYGFSSLT
-268 VIVGGSAASANAN
+268 VSLNTTVAANAN
-281 ILFEVI
+281 ILFEVV
-287 AADTAAGQVTLRGVS
+287 AVDTSAKQVTFRGVS
-302 YVLDKDGNMKN
+302 YVLDKDGNLTN
-313 FVDENIVV
+313 YVDENIVV
-321 PVTGNGLTGYAGLG
+321 GTVAMTYSGLG
-335 VTIDLTLSSI
+335 VKFSLKVSSI
-345 SKADVGD
+345 SNANEGD
-352 KLVYQVVAAKTE
+352 KLVYQVKASAVASDI
-364 NGVVATWSATINDD
+364 VATWTATINSD
-378 WPLGWTGVDKFEFA
+378 WPLGWRGKDQFNFAFNKTGVDN
-392 FKSGGIDG
+392 

-415 VTYEGDISARF
+415 VIYEGDISARF
-426 GSLTSLTAGGSVTG
+426 GSLADLSTTSVTG

-447 VGQVAADDVM
+447 VGQVAANDVM

-525 KFVTYVSEDEE
+525 KFVTYVSEEDE
-536 AANTPEALAGT
+536 ASNTPEAVAGT

-552 VVAGTNGEI
+552 VIAGTNGEI
-561 AFAGDEDVIKAL
+561 SFAGDEDVIKAL
-573 SLSVIQNSKENEF
+573 SLSVIQESKENEF
-586 RVSVQD
+586 RVSAQD

-598 VASNT
+598 VASNV
-603 KVTGNM
+603 KVTGNL

-627 VSIAWN
+627 VAVSWN
-633 DNTKQFELSAET
+633 ANTRQFDLAAESG
-645 TTYETYLHLADNSTV
+645 TYETSLHLADNSTV
-660 YQIGAN
+660 FQIGAN

-671 GIDIGNMSSRAL
+671 GVDIGDMSARSL

-740 AESRIRDLDMAQE
+740 AESRIRDLDMAKE

>member
-1 MLRSGKF
+1 
-8 IKEGEVIM
+8 M

-35 ESLQKSINKL
+35 EALQKSINKL

-69 QVRGLDM
+69 QIRGLDM

-151 DGSASVLW
+151 DGTASVLW

-213 ENVMMNVSVNTLEGV
+213 ENVMMNVSINTLEGV
-228 NNVEIDGLPA
+228 NDVEIDGLPA
-238 GDYKLNLARVN
+238 GDYKLNLARADAAA
-249 SAAAA
+249 SAAADRV
-254 GAFATQVSYYGYSG
+254 GYYGYSG
-268 VIVGGSAASANAN
+268 VIVAGSAASANAN
-281 ILFEVI
+281 ILFEVV

-302 YVLDKDGNMKN
+302 YVLDKDGNMN
-313 FVDENIVV
+313 NYVDENIVV
-321 PVTGNGLTGYAGLG
+321 PVAGDGLAAYTGLG
-335 VTIDLTLSSI
+335 VKINLTLSSI

-352 KLVYQVVAAKTE
+352 KLVYQVKAAVASS
-364 NGVVATWSATINDD
+364 NVVATWSATINTD
-378 WPLGWTGVDKFEFA
+378 WPLGWNGTNEMAFVFNKTGV
-392 FKSGGIDG
+392 DG

-426 GSLTSLTAGGSVTG
+426 GSLTGIVTGSSVTG

-447 VGQVAADDVM
+447 IGQVAADDVM
-457 LRDLDRFWDANGRF
+457 LRDLDRFWDANGKF
-471 LLEDPQTITLIQGD
+471 MLEDPQTITLIQGD

-517 QYVSSNAD
+517 QYVSSDAD

-561 AFAGDEDVIKAL
+561 SFAGDEDVIKAL

-603 KVTGNM
+603 KVTGNL

-627 VSIAWN
+627 IAISWN
-633 DNTKQFELSAET
+633 DSTKQFELSAEGG
-645 TTYETYLHLADNSTV
+645 TYETYLHLADNSTV

-671 GIDIGNMSSRAL
+671 GIDIGNMSTRAL

>member
-1 MLRSGKF
+1 
-8 IKEGEVIM
+8 M

-213 ENVMMNVSVNTLEGV
+213 EDVMMNVSVNTLEGV
-228 NNVEIDGLPA
+228 NSVSIDGLPA
-238 GDYKLNLARVN
+238 GSYALNLERVTA
-249 SAAAA
+249 SIAATANL
-254 GAFATQVSYYGYSG
+254 VSHYGFNGLVVSG
-268 VIVGGSAASANAN
+268 GNASANAN
-281 ILFEVI
+281 ILFEVVNVD
-287 AADTAAGQVTLRGVS
+287 AVAKQVTFRGVS
-302 YVLDKDGNMKN
+302 YVLDKDGNLTN
-313 FVDENIVV
+313 YVDENIVV
-321 PVTGNGLTGYAGLG
+321 GTAGKSYTNLG
-335 VTIDLTLSSI
+335 VTLVLSGIGTTITAS
-345 SKADVGD
+345 VGN
-352 KLVYQVVAAKTE
+352 KLVYQVNADVAVDDIA
-364 NGVVATWSATINDD
+364 ATWDFEVNSA
-378 WPLGWTGVDKFEFA
+378 WPLGWNGADSLAFAFNATGVDN
-392 FKSGGIDG
+392 

-407 FYLNTANG
+407 FYLNTTNG

-426 GSLTSLTAGGSVTG
+426 GALSSTLSAGESVTG

-447 VGQVAADDVM
+447 IGQVAADDVM

-517 QYVSSNAD
+517 QYVSSDAD

-561 AFAGDEDVIKAL
+561 SFAGDEDVIKAL

>member
-1 MLRSGKF
+1 
-8 IKEGEVIM
+8 M

-69 QVRGLDM
+69 QIRGLDM

-213 ENVMMNVSVNTLEGV
+213 EDVMMNVSVNTLKGV
-228 NNVEIDGLPA
+228 NDVSIDGLPA
-238 GDYKLNLARVN
+238 GNYSLKLDKLSVVGGY
-249 SAAAA
+249 SVGAANM
-254 GAFATQVSYYGYSG
+254 VSWYGYSG
-268 VIVGGSAASANAN
+268 VKVAGSAATVNAN
-281 ILFEVI
+281 ILLEVL
-287 AADTAAGQVTLRGVS
+287 AVDTVVGQVTFRGVS
-302 YVLDKDGNMKN
+302 YVLDKDGNMAN
-313 FVDENIVV
+313 YVDENIVIPKGSV
-321 PVTGNGLTGYAGLG
+321 GLVSYTGLG
-335 VTIDLTLSSI
+335 VKLNLKLSSI
-345 SKADVGD
+345 SKADKTD
-352 KLVYQVVAAKTE
+352 KLVYQVNAA
-364 NGVVATWSATINDD
+364 GAVSSIVATWSATVNTD
-378 WPLGWTGVDKFEFA
+378 WPLGWAGKDELKFVFNKAGVD
-392 FKSGGIDG
+392 D

-415 VTYEGDISARF
+415 NTYEGDISVDF
-426 GSLTSLTAGGSVTG
+426 GSLSTKLSVAAVTG

-447 VGQVAADDVM
+447 IGQVAADDVV
-457 LRDLDRFWDANGRF
+457 LRDLDRFWDANGKF

-552 VVAGTNGEI
+552 VIAGTNGEI

-603 KVTGNM
+603 KVTGNL

-627 VSIAWN
+627 IAIAWN
-633 DNTKQFELSAET
+633 NNTKQFELSAEP

-660 YQIGAN
+660 FQIGAN

>member
-1 MLRSGKF
+1 
-8 IKEGEVIM
+8 M

-25 FTYNALNSTN
+25 FTYNALNGTN

-69 QVRGLDM
+69 QIRGLDM

-151 DGSASVLW
+151 DGTASVLW

-173 LRQVDQFGQKA
+173 LRQIDQFGQKA

-228 NNVEIDGLPA
+228 NDVEIDGLPA
-238 GDYKLNLARVN
+238 GDYKLTLNRVN
-249 SAAAA
+249 A
-254 GAFATQVSYYGYSG
+254 GAAKSASLVSYYGYSSLK
-268 VIVGGSAASANAN
+268 VSLSTVAANAN
-281 ILFEVI
+281 ILFEVV
-287 AADTAAGQVTLRGVS
+287 AVDASAEQVTFRGVS
-302 YVLDKDGNMKN
+302 YVLDKNGNLTN
-313 FVDENIVV
+313 YVDENIVV
-321 PVTGNGLTGYAGLG
+321 GTTDMQYSGLG
-335 VTIDLTLSSI
+335 VKLSLKVTSI
-345 SKADVGD
+345 AGADEGD
-352 KLVYQVVAAKTE
+352 KLVYQVKASAATDDI
-364 NGVVATWSATINDD
+364 VATWTATINSD
-378 WPLGWTGVDKFEFA
+378 WPLGWGGEDQFNFAFNGTGVDN
-392 FKSGGIDG
+392 

-407 FYLNTANG
+407 FYLNTTNG

-426 GSLTSLTAGGSVTG
+426 GDLAKVSSNETVTG

-447 VGQVAADDVM
+447 VGQVAANDVM

-525 KFVTYVSEDEE
+525 KFVTYVSEDDE
-536 AANTPEALAGT
+536 ASNTPEAVAGT

-552 VVAGTNGEI
+552 VIAGTNGEI

-573 SLSVIQNSKENEF
+573 SLSVIQESKENEF
-586 RVSVQD
+586 RVSAQD

-598 VASNT
+598 VASNV
-603 KVTGNM
+603 KVTGNL

-627 VSIAWN
+627 IGVSWN
-633 DNTKQFELSAET
+633 ANTRQFELAAESG
-645 TTYETYLHLADNSTV
+645 TYETSLHLADNSTV
-660 YQIGAN
+660 FQIGAN

-671 GIDIGNMSSRAL
+671 GVDIGDMSARSL

-691 DRDSASRSIT
+691 DRDSAARSIT
-701 IIDSALDRVSNQ
+701 IIDSALDRVSSQ

-740 AESRIRDLDMAQE
+740 AESRIRDLDMAKE

>member
-1 MLRSGKF
+1 
-8 IKEGEVIM
+8 M

-35 ESLQKSINKL
+35 EALQKSINKL

-69 QVRGLDM
+69 QIRGLDM

-91 EGALNETHSILQRM
+91 EGALNETHSIIQRM

-151 DGSASVLW
+151 DGTASVLW

-192 SINATPGQGQIQ
+192 AINATPGQGQIQ

-228 NNVEIDGLPA
+228 NGVSIDGLPA
-238 GDYKLNLARVN
+238 GDYKLTLERVATAGDASANLVSWYGFDDLKVLGS
-249 SAAAA
+249 SAD
-254 GAFATQVSYYGYSG
+254 
-268 VIVGGSAASANAN
+268 ANAN
-281 ILFEVI
+281 ILFEVVNV
-287 AADTAAGQVTLRGVS
+287 DTVAKQVTFRGVS
-302 YVLDKDGNMKN
+302 YVLDKDGNLTN
-313 FVDENIVV
+313 YVDENIVV
-321 PVTGNGLTGYAGLG
+321 GTAGMAYTNLGVTLGLTGIGA
-335 VTIDLTLSSI
+335 TIT
-345 SKADVGD
+345 ATVGN
-352 KLVYQVVAAKTE
+352 KLVYQVNAAVDTG
-364 NGVVATWSATINDD
+364 NIAATWDFDINSA
-378 WPLGWTGVDKFEFA
+378 WPLGWGGSGSLAFA
-392 FKSGGIDG
+392 FNSAGIDG

-407 FYLNTANG
+407 FYLNTTNG
-415 VTYEGDISARF
+415 VTYEGDISTRF
-426 GSLTSLTAGGSVTG
+426 GSLTSLSATSVTG

-457 LRDLDRFWDANGRF
+457 LRDLDRFWDANGKF
-471 LLEDPQTITLIQGD
+471 MLEDPQTLTLIQGD
-485 GTKASVTL
+485 GTKASITL

-525 KFVTYVSEDEE
+525 KFVTYVSEEDE
-536 AANTPEALAGT
+536 ASNTPEAVAGT

-552 VVAGTNGEI
+552 VIAGTNGEI
-561 AFAGDEDVIKAL
+561 SFAGDEDVIKAL
-573 SLSVIQNSKENEF
+573 SLSVIQASKENEF
-586 RVSVQD
+586 RVSAQD

-598 VASNT
+598 VASNV
-603 KVTGNM
+603 KVTGNL

-627 VSIAWN
+627 IAVSWN
-633 DNTKQFELSAET
+633 ANTRQFELAAESG
-645 TTYETYLHLADNSTV
+645 TYETSLHLADNSTV
-660 YQIGAN
+660 FQIGAN

-671 GIDIGNMSSRAL
+671 GVDIGDMSARSL

-691 DRDSASRSIT
+691 DRDSAARSIT

>member
-1 MLRSGKF
+1 
-8 IKEGEVIM
+8 M

-130 QLKEEVDRIA
+130 QLKEEIDRIA

-173 LRQVDQFGQKA
+173 LRQIDQFGQKA

-213 ENVMMNVSVNTLEGV
+213 EDVMMNVSINTLKGV
-228 NNVEIDGLPA
+228 NDVEIDGLPA
-238 GDYKLNLARVN
+238 GDYKLNLHRR
-249 SAAAA
+249 STGTAAAVA
-254 GAFATQVSYYGYSG
+254 NRVSWYGYSG
-268 VIVGGSAASANAN
+268 VIVKGSAATANAN

-302 YVLDKDGNMKN
+302 YVLDKNGNMSN
-313 FVDENIVV
+313 YVDENIVV
-321 PVTGNGLTGYAGLG
+321 PIAGNGLTGYAGLG
-335 VTIDLTLSSI
+335 VKIDLKLTAI
-345 SKADVGD
+345 FKADVGD
-352 KLVYQVVAAKTE
+352 KLVYQINATITP
-364 NGVVATWSATINDD
+364 GGIIATWSATVNSD
-378 WPLGWTGVDKFEFA
+378 WPLGWVGKNEFKFA
-392 FKSGGIDG
+392 FNSAGIDN
-400 KTVHFRT
+400 KTVHFRA
-407 FYLNTANG
+407 FYLNTTNG

-426 GSLTSLTAGGSVTG
+426 GSLTGLAAGSSVTG

-525 KFVTYVSEDEE
+525 KFVTYVSEGDEVS
-536 AANTPEALAGT
+536 NTPEALAGT

-627 VSIAWN
+627 VAIKWN
-633 DNTKQFELSAET
+633 DNTKQFELSAEP

-660 YQIGAN
+660 FQIGAN

-701 IIDSALDRVSNQ
+701 IIDSALDRVSSQ

>member
-1 MLRSGKF
+1 
-8 IKEGEVIM
+8 M

-35 ESLQKSINKL
+35 EALQKSINKL

-151 DGSASVLW
+151 DGTASVLW

-213 ENVMMNVSVNTLEGV
+213 EDVMMNVSVNTLKGV
-228 NNVEIDGLPA
+228 NDVSIDGLPA
-238 GDYKLNLARVN
+238 GDYKLSLAIGQISIN
-249 SAAAA
+249 STGTTINSIDLSAAANL
-254 GAFATQVSYYGYSG
+254 VSYYGYSG
-268 VIVGGSAASANAN
+268 VIVAGSAASANAN

-287 AADTAAGQVTLRGVS
+287 AVNTAAGQVTFRGVS
-302 YVLDKDGNMKN
+302 YVLDKDGNMN
-313 FVDENIVV
+313 NYVDENIVV
-321 PVTGNGLTGYAGLG
+321 PLAGNGLTAYNGLG

-345 SKADVGD
+345 SKADKGD
-352 KLVYQVVAAKTE
+352 KLVYQVNAKADVSSNE
-364 NGVVATWSATINDD
+364 IVATWDFEVNSA
-378 WPLGWTGVDKFEFA
+378 WPLGWNGAGSLAFA
-392 FKSGGIDG
+392 FNNAGIDN

-426 GSLTSLTAGGSVTG
+426 GSLTGIVADESVMG

-447 VGQVAADDVM
+447 IGQVAADDVM

-525 KFVTYVSEDEE
+525 KFVTYVSEGDDK
-536 AANTPEALAGT
+536 ANTPEALAGT

-627 VSIAWN
+627 IAIAWN

-660 YQIGAN
+660 FQIGAN

>member
-1 MLRSGKF
+1 
-8 IKEGEVIM
+8 
-16 RVYHNIPAL
+16 
-25 FTYNALNSTN
+25 
-35 ESLQKSINKL
+35 
-45 STGLRINTAADD
+45 
-57 AAGLAISEKMRA
+57 
-69 QVRGLDM
+69 
-76 AVRNAQDGISMIQTA
+76 
-91 EGALNETHSILQRM
+91 M

-213 ENVMMNVSVNTLEGV
+213 EDVMMNVSVNTNEGV
-228 NNVEIDGLPA
+228 NGVSIDGLPA
-238 GDYKLNLARVN
+238 GNYSLNLARVAT
-249 SAAAA
+249 AAT
-254 GAFATQVSYYGYSG
+254 ATKIATYGYNIFS
-268 VIVGGSAASANAN
+268 VGGSNATANAN
-281 ILFEVI
+281 ILFEVLKV
-287 AADTAAGQVTLRGVS
+287 DTALGQVTFRGVS
-302 YVLDKDGNMKN
+302 YVLDKDGNQTN
-313 FVDENIVV
+313 YVDANIVV
-321 PVTGNGLTGYAGLG
+321 GGANISAYTGLG
-335 VTIDLTLSSI
+335 VNLDLLGIDTTHISSV
-345 SKADVGD
+345 KAGD
-352 KLVYQVVAAKTE
+352 KVVYQVNAAI
-364 NGVVATWSATINDD
+364 NAANSGVLATWNYDVDSTWD
-378 WPLGWTGVDKFEFA
+378 LGWDQTGALVFA
-392 FKSGGIDG
+392 FNSGGIDG

-426 GSLTSLTAGGSVTG
+426 GDLTKVSTSDTMG

-447 VGQVAADDVM
+447 IGQVAADDVM

-485 GTKASVTL
+485 GTKASITL

-517 QYVSSNAD
+517 QYVSSDAD
-525 KFVTYVSEDEE
+525 KFVTYVSEGDDQ
-536 AANTPEALAGT
+536 ANTPEALAGT

-586 RVSVQD
+586 SVSVQD

-603 KVTGNM
+603 KVTGNL

-627 VSIAWN
+627 IAISWN
-633 DNTKQFELSAET
+633 DSTKQFELSAEGG
-645 TTYETYLHLADNSTV
+645 TYETYLHLADNSTV

-671 GIDIGNMSSRAL
+671 GIDIGNMSTRAL